1 MPALGSGE
9 EAAQRDREVLL
20 KVQRAAILQGV
31 RECIAEAL
39 ELPVDSVH
47 EEAKIIAELGADSL
61 DLLDLT
67 FRLEQRFGIS
77 ISPRDIERRTR
88 AKLGEVP
95 LEIDGIYTSQALA
108 ELRGAMPEVPPE
120 ELADGLSQG
129 ELPLRFRVA
138 TMVHLVCRLLDEHL
152 GSGESVEREETDA

>member
-1 MPALGSGE
+1 M
-9 EAAQRDREVLL
+9 
-20 KVQRAAILQGV
+20 QRAAISQGV

-39 ELPVDSVH
+39 ELPVESVQ

-88 AKLGEVP
+88 AKLGEAP
-95 LEIDGIYTSQALA
+95 LEIDGIYTRQALA
-108 ELRGAMPEVPPE
+108 ELGSAMPEVPPE
-120 ELADGLSQG
+120 ELADGLGQG

-138 TMVHLVCRLLDEHL
+138 TMVNLVCRLLDEQ
-152 GSGESVEREETDA
+152 GQSSESAEQEETDA